1 MRGVNKSGIFYII
14 FYIKSGIFYILHYIF
29 NIRFS
34 IKGFVKLNN
43 INVYKL
49 PSFLKEGCQASA

>member
-34 IKGFVKLNN
+34 IKGFGKLNN
-43 INVYKL
+43 IKTSISSPPYN
-49 PSFLKEGCQASA
+49 EGSL

>member
-34 IKGFVKLNN
+34 IKGFGKLNN

-49 PSFLKEGCQASA
+49 PSL